1 MQGMPIARFLECRSG
16 AAAVEFGICM
26 LLLVVLALGTMEVGR
41 LFYHQHIIT
50 KGVRDAA
57 RYLSR
62 VPMDCVNDSGFAFTT
77 EPFRTNAR
85 NLVLTGSLDGTAP
98 FLSRDYDDPNAPDPE
113 IDLDVTCIDNT
124 AGDYYGPEYIPVV
137 RVTAEVQFGEILLDT
152 IRALAGNGSPDP
164 LTFSISHQEV
174 SVGE

>member
-1 MQGMPIARFLECRSG
+1 MRQASLAPLLECRSG

-26 LLLVVLALGTMEVGR
+26 LLIVVLALGTMEVGR
-41 LFYHQHIIT
+41 LFYHQHIMT

-62 VPMDCVNDSGFAFTT
+62 VPMDCVDDSGFAFTT
-77 EPFRTNAR
+77 EPFQTNAR

-98 FLSRDYDDPNAPDPE
+98 VLSRDYNDPNTPDPD

-124 AGDYYGPEYIPVV
+124 AGEYYGPDYIPVV
-137 RVTAEVQFGEILLDT
+137 RVTARVQFTEILLDT
-152 IRALAGNGSPDP
+152 IRALAGNTSPDP
-164 LTFSISHQEV
+164 LTLSISHQEV